1 MSAVPD
7 AVWRGRARKLLA
19 RALKARVD
27 PVAFI
32 ELVAREEHTRARVKL
47 PPHLRVLVEFLAAH
61 SRAVVRIFVGG
72 GKTWT
77 AAHLG
82 LFLLGGDPAGRGAN
96 VGASAEGASQALA
109 LMREMVAD
117 EGGDFPELHLVF
129 PELRP
134 TERSSEPWGQNRITV
149 RRPPGIRDP
158 SWTAVGA
165 SGRLPGRR
173 LKWIV
178 GDDMLDEENTATPA
192 ARDKF
197 SRRFA
202 MKVLT
207 RLDVR
212 GGAIWLLNTPW
223 DQDDLTYRLEATKV
237 WPTISIEI
245 EGEVRITNTAWTSH
259 ELRPSKLSPG
269 AWRLRANDAHP
280 SAPLCEVMPDGRRR
294 RLAEG
299 EVRQIEESGRSW
311 TIGAGAL
318 VERYDLDEQVPAWPD
333 KFDRPAIESI
343 RDSMKADPSAWFA
356 KYKLRPRV
364 PADEAKKRAWIEEC
378 KLNARALGP
387 DYWTQKDRYRGPN
400 LTVTGLDLATGAEDG
415 SDWRALFTFEVVPEL
430 RFHLPDGRLRHLANA
445 RRLLR
450 VRYGRWV
457 GEELV
462 RVVERDVEAFD
473 SVLRVETNGGADH
486 LRQWLAARQHQR
498 PDAVPFEIHAHVTT
512 AENKN
517 ARRSG
522 IPGLFIVL
530 ENLAWIIPCDAE
542 GECEEDVQ
550 RWLDGLL
557 AWRPELHPDDGVV
570 ASWLAHEQARLSLG
584 DSFLGVDLASVEA
597 RFRG

>member
-117 EGGDFPELHLVF
+117 EGGDFPELHVVF

-134 TERSSEPWGQNRITV
+134 TERDGEPWGQKRITV

-158 SWTAVGA
+158 SWIAVGFGA
-165 SGRLPGRR
+165 ALPGKR
-173 LKWIV
+173 LKWIF
-178 GDDMLDEENTATPA
+178 GDDMLDEDNTASA
-192 ARDKF
+192 EARNKF
-197 SRRFA
+197 GRLFA

-212 GGAIWLLNTPW
+212 ASRIALLNTPW
-223 DQDDLTYRLEATKV
+223 DGDDQTYRLEKAG
-237 WPTISIEI
+237 WPTLSIEV
-245 EGEVRITNTAWTSH
+245 EGEVRVTNTSWTSR
-259 ELRPSKLSPG
+259 ELRLSKLSAG

-280 SAPLCEVMPDGRRR
+280 SAPLCEVMPDGSRRR
-294 RLAEG
+294 ADPARP
-299 EVRQIEESGRSW
+299 SG
-311 TIGAGAL
+311 L
-318 VERYDLDEQVPAWPD
+318 PVERYDLDEQVPAWPD

-364 PADEAKKRAWIEEC
+364 PADEAKKRVWIEEC
-378 KLNARALGP
+378 KANARALGP

-445 RRLLR
+445 RRVLR

>member
-1 MSAVPD
+1 MSAVGD
-7 AVWRGRARKLLA
+7 EVWRERAKKLRART
-19 RALKARVD
+19 LKARVD

-32 ELVAREEHTRARVKL
+32 ELVAREEHTRARVKM
-47 PPHLRVLVEFLAAH
+47 PPHLRVLVEFVTAH
-61 SRAVVRIFVGG
+61 ERCVVRIFVGG

-77 AAHLG
+77 AAHLA
-82 LFLLGGDPAGRGAN
+82 LHALGNDPSGRGAFI
-96 VGASAEGASQALA
+96 GASADSAAQPLALA
-109 LMREMVAD
+109 REMIAD
-117 EGGDFPELHLVF
+117 DGGDFPELHVVF
-129 PELRP
+129 PELRR
-134 TERSSEPWGQNRITV
+134 TERDGEPWGQKRITV

-158 SWTAVGA
+158 SWIAVGFGA
-165 SGRLPGRR
+165 ALPGKR
-173 LKWIV
+173 LKWIY
-178 GDDMLDEENTATPA
+178 GDDVLDEDNTATA
-192 ARDKF
+192 EARNKF
-197 SRRFA
+197 GRLFA

-212 GGAIWLLNTPW
+212 ASRIALLNTPW
-223 DQDDLTYRLEATKV
+223 DGDDQTYRLERAG
-237 WPTISIEI
+237 WPTLSIEV
-245 EGEVRITNTAWTSH
+245 EGEVRVTNTPWTSR
-259 ELRPSKLSPG
+259 ELRLSKLSPG

-280 SAPLCEVMPDGRRR
+280 TAPLCEQLPDGSRRR
-294 RLAEG
+294 ADPARP
-299 EVRQIEESGRSW
+299 SG
-311 TIGAGAL
+311 L
-318 VERYDLDEQVPAWPD
+318 PVERYDLDEQVPAWPE
-333 KFDRPAIESI
+333 KFDRAALDAI

-356 KYKLRPRV
+356 KYRLRPRV
-364 PADEAKKRAWIEEC
+364 PADEAKKREWIREC

-387 DYWTQKDRYRGPN
+387 DFWTQKDRYRGPN

-415 SDWRALFTFEVVPEL
+415 SDWRALFTFEVIPEL
-430 RFHLPDGRLRHLANA
+430 RFHLPDGRERHLANA

-473 SVLRVETNGGADH
+473 SALRVETNGGADH

-542 GECEEDVQ
+542 GNCEEDVQ

-570 ASWLAHEQARLSLG
+570 ASWLGHEQARVSLG